1 MSSWVF
7 DVCWFSHGLLI
18 LGTFVWCNMT
28 VQNSLSLP
36 FLPSLSI
43 PWDLWSNIAHL
54 SPLWPESVSDWRRPL
69 ALLQWPVKYSSINH
83 LWLLKEPDS
92 WPPETVGLH
101 LRGEGGVWIRRGGG
115 VLSCPTVKPCFIS
128 PAALWAWLDHQ
139 ATWFLSFFFFYPF
152 SLQNF
157 HQGREVWCRVETE
170 ECAGWRTVKP
180 VIWKSKG
187 LKCVLVQP
195 NEATATFK
203 PGRPPRPGNSSHMP

>member
-54 SPLWPESVSDWRRPL
+54 SPLWPEIVSDWRRPL

-101 LRGEGGVWIRRGGG
+101 LRGEGGVWIRGGG
-115 VLSCPTVKPCFIS
+115 IRGSVLPYSETVLHFPGSTLSPTRSSGHLIS
-128 PAALWAWLDHQ
+128 QLLFF
-139 ATWFLSFFFFYPF
+139 FLSIFITKLP
-152 SLQNF
+152 SRQRGLMSGCNRRTRRLTDCKTC
-157 HQGREVWCRVETE
+157 HLE
-170 ECAGWRTVKP
+170 E
-180 VIWKSKG
+180 
-187 LKCVLVQP
+187 
-195 NEATATFK
+195 
-203 PGRPPRPGNSSHMP
+203 